1 MTRSKFNYEL
11 AFERN
16 LGWFTEPEQMA
27 LRGKCIAIAG
37 MGGVGGSHLL
47 TLARLGI
54 GAFRI
59 ADFDRFDLANFNR
72 QVGATIDTI
81 GRPKID
87 VLEEMA
93 RVINPSVAITRFPEG
108 ICSDNLDAFLDG
120 VDLFVDGLDF
130 FAIDIRRRTFA
141 RCAELGIPAITAA
154 PIGMGT
160 CVLVFGPKSM
170 SFERYFRLEGC
181 DPPEQY
187 LRFLLG
193 LAPRGL
199 HRRYLVDADRVD
211 LRARRGPS
219 TVAACQLCAGVTAVM
234 AVKILLRRGGVP
246 EAPLH
251 QQYDAYRGRLAV
263 TRLRFGNAGPVQR
276 LKLALGRRMFT
287 QLAER
292 PPSTQVSHLV
302 ETPLEEILNA
312 ARWAP
317 SGDNR
322 QPWRFELLSA
332 DMVAI
337 HLEPPLGDD
346 VYEYRNG
353 EPLLLAGGMLLE
365 CLRIAA
371 TAQGMNMEWQ
381 HEGSDWPHLIV
392 VRFAP
397 AADVRIDPLY
407 SYLGQRSVD
416 RQRYRTRPLLDYERR
431 ALEDAIGDEL
441 ILEWYTRL
449 GQRRQFARLSAQA
462 TDIRLR
468 APETFPTHKRIVDWE
483 RKLSPTGIPA
493 GALGLNRPTL
503 WLMRWAMRNWSRTRL
518 LNRLGSTTMAA
529 LQMDYAP
536 ILASAACFTVRLARP
551 TSAEDHAASLLQAGQ
566 RLQRFWLTATRVG
579 LALQPLMA
587 TLIFADYGEMKR
599 KFTDDTAVERKAA
612 ALAESFRQLLGT
624 GPRDFVFMGRIGE
637 PRSRLPDCRSVR
649 RPLDEL
655 ISGTAES
662 APGSMKD

>member
-263 TRLRFGNAGPVQR
+263 TRLRFGNAGPMQR

-302 ETPLEEILNA
+302 KTPLEEILNA

-322 QPWRFELLSA
+322 QPWRFEMLSA
-332 DMVAI
+332 EMVAI

-371 TAQGMNMEWQ
+371 TAQGMNME
-381 HEGSDWPHLIV
+381 
-392 VRFAP
+392 
-397 AADVRIDPLY
+397 
-407 SYLGQRSVD
+407 
-416 RQRYRTRPLLDYERR
+416 
-431 ALEDAIGDEL
+431 
-441 ILEWYTRL
+441 
-449 GQRRQFARLSAQA
+449 
-462 TDIRLR
+462 
-468 APETFPTHKRIVDWE
+468 
-483 RKLSPTGIPA
+483 
-493 GALGLNRPTL
+493 
-503 WLMRWAMRNWSRTRL
+503 
-518 LNRLGSTTMAA
+518 
-529 LQMDYAP
+529 
-536 ILASAACFTVRLARP
+536 
-551 TSAEDHAASLLQAGQ
+551 
-566 RLQRFWLTATRVG
+566 
-579 LALQPLMA
+579 
-587 TLIFADYGEMKR
+587 
-599 KFTDDTAVERKAA
+599 
-612 ALAESFRQLLGT
+612 
-624 GPRDFVFMGRIGE
+624 
-637 PRSRLPDCRSVR
+637 
-649 RPLDEL
+649 
-655 ISGTAES
+655 
-662 APGSMKD
+662 

>member
-27 LRGKCIAIAG
+27 LRWKCIAIAG

-93 RVINPSVAITRFPEG
+93 EAHQPVPWQSLNSPTG

-154 PIGMGT
+154 PIGMGS

-263 TRLRFGNAGPVQR
+263 TRLRFGNAGPMQR

-302 ETPLEEILNA
+302 KTPLEEILNA

-332 DMVAI
+332 EMVAI

-371 TAQGMNMEWQ
+371 TAQGMNMEWR

-397 AADVRIDPLY
+397 AADVGIDPLY
-407 SYLGQRSVD
+407 
-416 RQRYRTRPLLDYERR
+416 LLPGTTVGGSP
-431 ALEDAIGDEL
+431 ALPN
-441 ILEWYTRL
+441 
-449 GQRRQFARLSAQA
+449 A
-462 TDIRLR
+462 TAPRLR
-468 APETFPTHKRIVDWE
+468 APRARGRDW
-483 RKLSPTGIPA
+483 RRTDSRVVHAARAASAIRTPQRA
-493 GALGLNRPTL
+493 GNRYQT
-503 WLMRWAMRNWSRTRL
+503 ARTRDVS
-518 LNRLGSTTMAA
+518 N
-529 LQMDYAP
+529 P
-536 ILASAACFTVRLARP
+536 
-551 TSAEDHAASLLQAGQ
+551 QAD
-566 RLQRFWLTATRVG
+566 R
-579 LALQPLMA
+579 
-587 TLIFADYGEMKR
+587 
-599 KFTDDTAVERKAA
+599 
-612 ALAESFRQLLGT
+612 
-624 GPRDFVFMGRIGE
+624 
-637 PRSRLPDCRSVR
+637 
-649 RPLDEL
+649 
-655 ISGTAES
+655 
-662 APGSMKD
+662 